1 MKARCLVCESE
12 AESVLLR
19 ARIAEL
25 EAALKPFAA
34 EARRRSWITN
44 LSEASGLDDMNVGG
58 TGLTNGDLRRAAAA
72 LGEG

>member
-1 MKARCLVCESE
+1 MCESE
-12 AESVLLR
+12 DESVLLR
-19 ARIAEL
+19 ARVAEL
-25 EAALKPFAA
+25 EAALRLFAA

-58 TGLTNGDLRRAAAA
+58 TRLTNGDLRRAAAV